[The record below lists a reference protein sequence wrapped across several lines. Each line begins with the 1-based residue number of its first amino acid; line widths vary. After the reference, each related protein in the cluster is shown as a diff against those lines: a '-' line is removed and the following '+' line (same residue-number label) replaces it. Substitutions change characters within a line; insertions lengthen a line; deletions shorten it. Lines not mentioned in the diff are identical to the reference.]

1 APGGGF
7 GGAPGTPSGGSGGAG
22 GMVATMG
29 AGPGGGGGKGG
40 SGPVPDADAA
50 TPGTRLKPKVFVGAD
65 GSRQPTQLWHDT
77 QRNEECSFQ
86 RASDG
91 VYRCLPTS
99 MGASYGFFQD
109 SGCTTPALAVASAC
123 SGSSLPAYANANG
136 LPGCGESRV
145 YQRGPV
151 LSNAYGGQ
159 PGACSPYSPGYYTF
173 YSLSEVPPSQFAAA
187 ELRVE

>member
-40 SGPVPDADAA
+40 SGPVPDAEAA

-65 GSRQPTQLWHDT
+65 GSRQPSTSLWHDT
-77 QRNEECSFQ
+77 QRNEECSF
-86 RASDG
+86 RLAADG
-91 VYRCLPTS
+91 AYRCLPTS
-99 MGASYGFFQD
+99 AAISSGYFQD
-109 SGCTTPALAVASAC
+109 AGCTTPALAVYVSC
-123 SGSSLPAYANANG
+123 GVPSVPAYASGFSACGVSAG
-136 LPGCGESRV
+136 L
-145 YQRGPV
+145 YQRGSV
-151 LSNAYGGQ
+151 LSSVYIGQ
-159 PGACSPYSPGYYTF
+159 PGSCSFHTSSSYAF
-173 YSLSEVPPSQFAAA
+173 YSLSEVPPASFAAA